1 MAMRNF
7 LQASTSPTA
16 TRDAMR
22 ERHRR
27 GRLAAPTIRTRFPG
41 LKSLQIEFD
50 FSDSTRFLPS
60 PQVTVF
66 HPPAPA
72 YFCFACP
79 YGDCGGEFNLSGPEE
94 LAVSSHDS
102 CASGQLSCAGTRHGG
117 NPCTLRLEYSISP
130 HWP

>member
-1 MAMRNF
+1 VKFA
-7 LQASTSPTA
+7 TVSPVA
-16 TRDAMR
+16 GRDAMR

-27 GRLAAPTIRTRFPG
+27 GRLAAQTVRTRYPQ
-41 LKSLQIEFD
+41 LASLQLAFK
-50 FSDSTRFLPS
+50 FSDSTEFLPS

-79 YGDCGGEFNLSGPEE
+79 YSDCSGEFNLTSLVEG
-94 LAVSSHDS
+94 AVTSRESQAQGKLT
-102 CASGQLSCAGTRHGG
+102 CTGTRHRGV
-117 NPCTLRLEYSISP
+117 PCALCLEYSITP